1 MITVDKNYKPD
12 EDPKI
17 INLLKQ
23 IDDILKSPGLLLD
36 GLPPMVSKVKSIHS
50 AILNIDPDTTMI
62 TIGPVFQFIIPSW
75 EILINILVG
84 PRIGISIVHFEYEP
98 NPPEEFDQV
107 DPDPEPTLNE

>member
-1 MITVDKNYKPD
+1 MITVDKDYKPS

-17 INLLKQ
+17 SNLLKQ
-23 IDDILKSPGLLLD
+23 IEDIIKSPGLSLD

-75 EILINILVG
+75 EILINILIG
-84 PRIGISIVHFEYEP
+84 PRIGISVVNLKYEP
-98 NPPEEFDQV
+98 DPEEFDPV
-107 DPDPEPTLNE
+107 DPDPGPTLID